1 VAVKQDITARK
12 EAEETIRKL
21 SQAVEQSA
29 STIVITNA
37 DGDIEYA
44 NPAFTRVTGYSLEEA
59 LGQNPRILK
68 SGKMSP
74 EFYEA
79 MWKALAAGEVWSG
92 EMINKK
98 KNGELYW
105 EFATIAPVKDE
116 NGQITHYIAVKDD
129 ITARKEMEEELRIAR
144 DRALEAS
151 RLKSRILAN
160 VSHDMRTPLGS
171 ILGYADMLQA
181 EVFGPLNETQQG
193 KIRLI
198 IESSNHLREFV
209 DNLLA
214 QSELEAGKLALQ
226 ANQISPK
233 KLMQEL
239 ASGVQVLADQKGLE
253 LTSELDPTLPETILG
268 DRYWLRRIIA
278 NLLSNAIKF
287 TAQGRIGLA
296 FRRVE
301 ESYWAI
307 EVSDTG
313 PGISPDEL
321 SKIFEPFQKGG
332 DTRPPVSGAGLG
344 LAIVKDVV
352 EHMGGRI
359 TVQSTINQ
367 GSTFTVLL
375 SLEMPTEK
383 EA

>member
-1 VAVKQDITARK
+1 
-12 EAEETIRKL
+12 
-21 SQAVEQSA
+21 
-29 STIVITNA
+29 
-37 DGDIEYA
+37 
-44 NPAFTRVTGYSLEEA
+44 
-59 LGQNPRILK
+59 
-68 SGKMSP
+68 
-74 EFYEA
+74 
-79 MWKALAAGEVWSG
+79 
-92 EMINKK
+92 
-98 KNGELYW
+98 
-105 EFATIAPVKDE
+105 
-116 NGQITHYIAVKDD
+116 
-129 ITARKEMEEELRIAR
+129 
-144 DRALEAS
+144 
-151 RLKSRILAN
+151 
-160 VSHDMRTPLGS
+160 
-171 ILGYADMLQA
+171 MLQA

-352 EHMGGRI
+352 EQMGGRI
-359 TVQSTINQ
+359 TVQSTLNQ

-375 SLEMPTEK
+375 PLEMPTEK

>member
-1 VAVKQDITARK
+1 
-12 EAEETIRKL
+12 
-21 SQAVEQSA
+21 
-29 STIVITNA
+29 
-37 DGDIEYA
+37 
-44 NPAFTRVTGYSLEEA
+44 
-59 LGQNPRILK
+59 
-68 SGKMSP
+68 
-74 EFYEA
+74 
-79 MWKALAAGEVWSG
+79 
-92 EMINKK
+92 
-98 KNGELYW
+98 
-105 EFATIAPVKDE
+105 
-116 NGQITHYIAVKDD
+116 
-129 ITARKEMEEELRIAR
+129 MEEELRIAR

-296 FRRVE
+296 FHRVE
-301 ESYWAI
+301 ENYWAI

-321 SKIFEPFQKGG
+321 SEIFEPFQKGG

-352 EHMGGRI
+352 EQMGGRI
-359 TVQSTINQ
+359 TVQSTLNQ

-375 SLEMPTEK
+375 PLEMPTEK